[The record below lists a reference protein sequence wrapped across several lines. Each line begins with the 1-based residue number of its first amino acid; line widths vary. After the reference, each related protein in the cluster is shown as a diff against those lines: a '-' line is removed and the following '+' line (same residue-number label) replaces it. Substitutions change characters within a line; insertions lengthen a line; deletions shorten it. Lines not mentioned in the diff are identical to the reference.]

1 MGKGDMLFHP
11 TGLPKPLRIQGAYIS
26 DQEVEALVSF
36 WLSQGEP
43 QYDQELVEAMEK
55 PAASAGDDEE
65 DELFG
70 EALRLV
76 VEAGTAS
83 VSLLQRRLRIGYA
96 RAGRLID
103 QLEAKGFVGP
113 SEGSKPRKV
122 LATAEDLIKWQE

>member
-1 MGKGDMLFHP
+1 
-11 TGLPKPLRIQGAYIS
+11 
-26 DQEVEALVSF
+26 
-36 WLSQGEP
+36 
-43 QYDQELVEAMEK
+43 MEK